1 MASTTT
7 LSIQHPTWTT
17 SKHPKFHKPYKNLH
31 FLSNPT
37 SHSLSNPSSI
47 YSSSFPLS
55 PKFPLLNPPLPF
67 HPLHDSSHDRLLE
80 DFEIPTICRHQ
91 KLETLIKFDQIM
103 HGESSK
109 GVFIQDPPWISAH
122 FWKGMYKIAN
132 KKVKVEFKDI
142 ERRKYNLLRRR
153 QIREETEAW
162 ERMADEYRGLVREM
176 CERKLAP
183 NLPYVKGLLLGWF
196 EPLKEA
202 IEKEQKMEKSKKQKS
217 AFSPN
222 IELLPADKMAVIVM
236 HKMMG
241 LLMVGHEDGCV
252 RVVQAAVQIGMAI
265 EQEVRIHNFL
275 EKTKNYQRKKTM
287 HEVQETMDKEKEVLR
302 KRVNSLIRR
311 KRLMEVQNLVKQDE
325 TKPWSRGTQA
335 KLGSRLIELLTET
348 AYVQPPVN
356 QSEDIPPDVRPAFRH
371 RFKTLTKNPGQ
382 KIVKKYGVIEC
393 DPLILTGL
401 DGTAK
406 HMLIPY
412 FPMLV
417 PPKKWKGYDKGG
429 HLFLPSYIMRTHGS
443 RQQQVAVRSV
453 PGKQMQKVFE
463 ALDTLG
469 NTKWRVNRRLLDV
482 VERIWTSG
490 GNIAGLVDREDIPIP
505 EKPSSD
511 DLTEIQKWK
520 WSVRKAK
527 KINQERHSQRCD
539 IELKLSVA
547 RKLKD
552 EEGFYYPHNLDFRG
566 RAYPMHPH
574 LTHLSS
580 DLCRGVLEFEEGRPL
595 GKSGLRWLKIHLAN
609 LYSGGVEKL
618 SHDGRL
624 AFVENHLSE
633 IFDSAKNPVNGK
645 RWWLKAEDPFQ
656 CLAACINLSEALSSA
671 SPHTVIS
678 HLPIHQDGSCN
689 GLQHYAALGRD
700 SLEAAAVNLVAAE
713 KPSDVYSEIAVRVHE
728 IISRDSKKDPATNP
742 HALLAKILVDQV
754 DRKLVK
760 QTVMTSVY
768 GVTYVGAREQ
778 IKRRLEEKGH
788 ITDDRLLFSAACYT
802 AKVTLTALGEL
813 FQAARDIMSW
823 LGDCAKIIASEDQ
836 PVQWTTPLGLPV
848 VQPYYK
854 SERHLI
860 KTSLQILA
868 LQREGSS
875 VQVRKQRTAFPPN
888 FVHSLDG
895 SHMMMTAVAC
905 RDAGLCF
912 AGVHDS
918 FWTHARDVDL
928 MNRILREKFVELYN
942 MPILENLLE
951 DFQTS
956 YPTLK
961 FPPLPERGN
970 FDLQEIFSPETVLA
984 LSYDQLR
991 KAISSAE
998 DETLQ
1003 LARSCT
1009 QKETLD
1015 MDFTICEKNYEM
1027 RKTTE
1032 IQQGH
1037 IFKTRKCSKAVA
1049 VGGETNTLVTGL
1061 VKKARRQVFP

>member
-7 LSIQHPTWTT
+7 FSIQHPTWTT

-55 PKFPLLNPPLPF
+55 PKFSLLNPPLPF

-80 DFEIPTICRHQ
+80 DFEIPTICSHQ

-109 GVFIQDPPWISAH
+109 RVFIQDPPWISAH

-142 ERRKYNLLRRR
+142 EKRKYNLLRRR

-371 RFKTLTKNPGQ
+371 IFKTLTKNPGQ

-429 HLFLPSYIMRTHGS
+429 HLFLPSYVMRTHGS

-539 IELKLSVA
+539 TELKLSVA

-656 CLAACINLSEALSSA
+656 CLAACINLSEALNSA

-728 IISRDSKKDPATNP
+728 IIRRDSNKDPATNP

-854 SERHLI
+854 TERHLI

-918 FWTHARDVDL
+918 FWTHATDVDV

-956 YPTLK
+956 YPTLQ

-970 FDLQEIFSPETVLA
+970 FDLQKVLRSP
-984 LSYDQLR
+984 Y
-991 KAISSAE
+991 
-998 DETLQ
+998 
-1003 LARSCT
+1003 
-1009 QKETLD
+1009 
-1015 MDFTICEKNYEM
+1015 FFN
-1027 RKTTE
+1027 
-1032 IQQGH
+1032 
-1037 IFKTRKCSKAVA
+1037 
-1049 VGGETNTLVTGL
+1049 
-1061 VKKARRQVFP
+1061 